1 MAAKKQ
7 DVKKQ
12 DAKVPVQ
19 KAQGPA
25 PVPAVIDDMEKMMAG
40 DANKGFENVNAT
52 DMAIPFIMILQAL
65 SPQVKRGDQQIEGAK
80 EGDIFNSVTNEVF
93 DGSEGIL
100 FIPSTFRKAVVEW
113 KPRDEGGG
121 FVAQY
126 DDISEIEGVTRDHDG
141 KLITPAGNVLVD
153 TAYHYGLMVDPVTG
167 DYTNVV
173 ISMTSTQLK
182 KSRKWITLMSNLKLT
197 KSDGTKFTPPMF
209 GYMYKLTTVPE
220 ENASGSW
227 SGWDVE
233 LYGQTSSIDLYQAA
247 KLFAENI
254 SKGLV
259 RIAPAQPDV
268 TADDGAPF

>member
-1 MAAKKQ
+1 MAAKKPET
-7 DVKKQ
+7 KTP
-12 DAKVPVQ
+12 AKTQVPATR
-19 KAQGPA
+19 KPA
-25 PVPAVIDDMEKMMAG
+25 PVPAAIDDIEKMMAG

-52 DMAIPFIMILQAL
+52 DMAIPFIQILQAL
-65 SPQVKRGDQQIEGAK
+65 SPQVKRGDQQISGAK

-100 FIPSTFRKAVVEW
+100 FIPATFRKAVVEW
-113 KPRDEGGG
+113 KPREEGGG

-126 DDISEIEGVTRDHDG
+126 DDISEIEGVTRSHDG
-141 KLITPAGNVLVD
+141 KMITPTGNVLVD

-167 DYTNVV
+167 DYTQVV

-227 SGWDVE
+227 SGWDIE
-233 LYGQTSSIDLYQAA
+233 LYGQTSSIDLYTAA

-259 RIAPAQPDV
+259 RVAPAQPDV
-268 TADDGAPF
+268 TADDGVPF